1 MIATLP
7 TKAASK
13 TAIEVLTQE
22 DLAGLLIA
30 TADKGGW
37 KLGDK
42 PFGMFASR
50 LLYIYIYI
58 SIYSEPAKPLHA

>member
-13 TAIEVLTQE
+13 TALEVLTQE
-22 DLAGLLIA
+22 DLIGLLIA

-42 PFGMFASR
+42 PFGTFTSR
-50 LLYIYIYI
+50 LLYI
-58 SIYSEPAKPLHA
+58 SIYFEPTKQP